1 MSCGTDDEWLYLFAC
16 FSGGGVHPICLHPQ
30 REEKIDSASLLIT
43 SPMYSASILLRKAV
57 NQVSLKNSKCPCKNS
72 PGHTFLSHSHFLPAA
87 TAFVLTPTPFWKNKD
102 LARKPRGVER
112 VHIILKTLVFTLK
125 CLV

>member
-1 MSCGTDDEWLYLFAC
+1 MSSGTDDEWLYLFAC

-72 PGHTFLSHSHFLPAA
+72 PGHTFLSHSHCLPAA
-87 TAFVLTPTPFWKNKD
+87 TAFVLYPHPLLEKQRFSK
-102 LARKPRGVER
+102 
-112 VHIILKTLVFTLK
+112 KTQGS
-125 CLV
+125 